1 MKRFVAA
8 LLLALIAAAACAGD
22 RSGPFQRSPLAP
34 PALAG
39 MRDPLDPVTY
49 PPSSDASLPDLGD
62 SEVSRASGDAQ
73 SPRSER
79 APISVEWYR
88 APRPFLAPRPYWEND
103 PLFTAPPPW

>member
-1 MKRFVAA
+1 VKRFVAT
-8 LLLALIAAAACAGD
+8 LLLALLAAAACAGD
-22 RSGPFQRSPLAP
+22 RPGPLE
-34 PALAG
+34 
-39 MRDPLDPVTY
+39 Y

-88 APRPFLAPRPYWEND
+88 APRPFLEPRPYWESD
-103 PLFTAPPPW
+103 PLFTAPPP

>member
-8 LLLALIAAAACAGD
+8 LLLALIAAAACAG
-22 RSGPFQRSPLAP
+22 
-34 PALAG
+34 
-39 MRDPLDPVTY
+39 PVTY

-62 SEVSRASGDAQ
+62 SEVSGASGDAQ